1 VSEAARTYVRSHAS
15 GTTLS
20 TEEVTMIPRR
30 IIAGVCAL
38 ALTVPAVAS
47 ARSADDPVAYGGP
60 SVAQSHVGYGDT
72 KYDLQN
78 TQDLA
83 GTPTAVQVAVARAAE
98 RQYMGGAAI
107 PVQTGGLTA
116 EGKQGDTKNDVTP
129 TYADR
134 VGSLSPAQ
142 LAAAYGTTTP
152 KATPVASPAV
162 DSTDDN
168 TDGWRLA
175 AVAEAGLLA
184 AFVLGAAAFVG
195 RMRPRRGAAA

>member
-1 VSEAARTYVRSHAS
+1 
-15 GTTLS
+15 
-20 TEEVTMIPRR
+20 MITRR

-47 ARSADDPVAYGGP
+47 ARPADDPVAYGGP

-78 TQDLA
+78 KQDLA
-83 GTPTAVQVAVARAAE
+83 P
-98 RQYMGGAAI
+98 
-107 PVQTGGLTA
+107 
-116 EGKQGDTKNDVTP
+116 KGDTKNDVTP

-162 DSTDDN
+162 GSTDDN

-175 AVAEAGLLA
+175 AVIEAGLIA
-184 AFVLGAAAFVG
+184 ALVLGAATFVG